1 MGWCVTYIH
10 DLYMNLDLWPN
21 YIFLPWNFVWA
32 RSSLLFVV
40 YGKPMSQKHVKK
52 LINLTLKSQVNV
64 VSGLSM
70 FVTHPL
76 MVIHPFAK
84 YGKAM
89 SRQKKVMGQTW
100 RHVKN
105 LINLTLRSKVN
116 VVSDHEWTP
125 HIVSRWYTH
134 MPNMVSQCQ
143 SKKTIMG
150 LTWICTDRLTVKRRD
165 KVIPIYSPELGFW
178 IWILSQVQ
186 KNLSSKSII
195 MKEFKMN

>member
-10 DLYMNLDLWPN
+10 DLYMNLDLWTN
-21 YIFLPWNFVWA
+21 FIFLPWIFVWA
-32 RSSLLFVV
+32 RLSLLFVI

-52 LINLTLKSQVNV
+52 LINSTLKSQVSV
-64 VSGLSM
+64 ASGLSM

-76 MVIHPFAK
+76 MAIHPFAK

-89 SRQKKVMGQTW
+89 SRQKKVMSRTW

-116 VVSDHEWTP
+116 VVSDHECTP

-134 MPNMVSQCQ
+134 MPNIYGKPM
-143 SKKTIMG
+143 SKQKPIMG
-150 LTWICTDRLTVKRRD
+150 LTWICTDRLRVKWTD
-165 KVIPIYSPELGFW
+165 KVIPIYPPWTGFLNMDFITGSINFEL
-178 IWILSQVQ
+178 
-186 KNLSSKSII
+186 
-195 MKEFKMN
+195 

>member
-10 DLYMNLDLWPN
+10 DLYMNLDLWTN
-21 YIFLPWNFVWA
+21 FIFLPWIFVWA
-32 RSSLLFVV
+32 RLSLLFVI

-52 LINLTLKSQVNV
+52 LINSTLKSQVSV
-64 VSGLSM
+64 ASGLSM

-76 MVIHPFAK
+76 MAIHPFAK

-89 SRQKKVMGQTW
+89 SRQKKVMSRTW

-116 VVSDHEWTP
+116 VVSDHECTT

-143 SKKTIMG
+143 SKNQ
-150 LTWICTDRLTVKRRD
+150 LWAWHESAQTDWESNGQTKWFLYT
-165 KVIPIYSPELGFW
+165 PPELGFW

-186 KNLSSKSII
+186 
-195 MKEFKMN
+195 

>member
-1 MGWCVTYIH
+1 
-10 DLYMNLDLWPN
+10 
-21 YIFLPWNFVWA
+21 
-32 RSSLLFVV
+32 
-40 YGKPMSQKHVKK
+40 MSQKHVKK
-52 LINLTLKSQVNV
+52 LINLTLKSQVKV
-64 VSGLSM
+64 VSGLTM
-70 FVTHPL
+70 FVTHSL

-89 SRQKKVMGQTW
+89 SRQKKVMSRTW

-150 LTWICTDRLTVKRRD
+150 LTWICTDRLTVKWT
-165 KVIPIYSPELGFW
+165 KWFLYTPLNWVFEYGFYHRFKK
-178 IWILSQVQ
+178 IWAL
-186 KNLSSKSII
+186 KAL
-195 MKEFKMN
+195 